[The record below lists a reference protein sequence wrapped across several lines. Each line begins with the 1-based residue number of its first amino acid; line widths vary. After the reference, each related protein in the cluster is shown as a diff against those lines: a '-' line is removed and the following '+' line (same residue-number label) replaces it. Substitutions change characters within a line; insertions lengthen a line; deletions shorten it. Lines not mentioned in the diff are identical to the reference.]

1 MNVFTDIVVPYIIYF
16 FVYSFI
22 GYIIEIIYCSIIE
35 KKLVS
40 RGFLFGPILPVYG
53 VGMLSVIIATI
64 PVKHDLILTF
74 FVSMLV
80 CSVTEY
86 CTSWILEKVYGIKWW
101 DYSNDTRFNLHGRI
115 CLHSS
120 LLFGIG
126 GCLIVKQIQP
136 KVVILVSML
145 GKYQTAVA
153 IILLVLLLADTLASG
168 FIVSKI
174 KNSLVLKLKK
184 GGDQTNEIK
193 KLARSMV
200 VKILTGK
207 NAAERKIK
215 KAKKVMK
222 KKQKDLHK
230 KIKQLGK

>member
-1 MNVFTDIVVPYIIYF
+1 MNVFADIVVPYILYF
-16 FVYSFI
+16 FVYSFL
-22 GYIIEIIYCSIIE
+22 GYIIEIIYCSIVE

-74 FVSMLV
+74 IVSMVV

-86 CTSWILEKVYGIKWW
+86 FTSWILEKVYGIKWW
-101 DYSNDTRFNLHGRI
+101 DYSNDTKFNIQGRI

-120 LLFGIG
+120 LMFGIG
-126 GCLIVKQIQP
+126 GCLVVKQIQP
-136 KVVILVSML
+136 KVARLVFLL
-145 GKYQTAVA
+145 GKYRIAVA
-153 IILLVLLLADTLASG
+153 IILLALLLIDTLASG

-174 KNSLVLKLKK
+174 KSSVILKFKK
-184 GGDQTNEIK
+184 GDQTNEIK
-193 KLARSMV
+193 RLARLMV

-207 NAAERKIK
+207 NAAEKKIK
-215 KAKKVMK
+215 SAQKAVK
-222 KKQKDLHK
+222 KKQKDLSK